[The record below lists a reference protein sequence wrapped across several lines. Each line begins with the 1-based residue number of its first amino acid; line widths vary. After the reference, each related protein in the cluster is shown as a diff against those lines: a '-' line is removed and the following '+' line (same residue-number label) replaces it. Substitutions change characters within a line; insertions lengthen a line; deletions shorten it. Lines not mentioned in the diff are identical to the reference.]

1 MSGIEADFETRHVAR
16 RDRSAMNG
24 DIRGAAEALRQ
35 RAEAGPIGKR
45 HSSFELYALLA
56 DCMALAERVAADEK
70 EFNELRMS
78 MTLRGVDGGPR
89 RYVERDS
96 DEYILVCRYVFS
108 DGNASKERSNASR
121 YAHALR
127 EAARQQIN
135 SRTLNEHLRTK
146 GGVNALFLRRP
157 LAARMSTT
165 KTLYLDRQISIRK
178 GEPFSLR
185 LLRNADG
192 SFAVLEHS
200 E

>member
-1 MSGIEADFETRHVAR
+1 MSVAEK
-16 RDRSAMNG
+16 SVAEQ
-24 DIRGAAEALRQ
+24 AEALRQ

-157 LAARMSTT
+157 LSARTSTI
-165 KTLYLDRQISIRK
+165 KTLYLTEAITVPK
-178 GEPFSLR
+178 GCPFTVSLSR
-185 LLRNADG
+185 RIDG
-192 SFAVLEHS
+192 SFDVIGGPTI
-200 E
+200 